1 MSTIRSRKHASR
13 KHAGFTLIEM
23 IGVLAIISTLA
34 AVLVPNVV
42 RTVDE
47 AVMEAEG
54 RDLTTLA
61 DALESYTSAQKSIPN
76 AAGWVAA
83 LAAVT
88 SMSSNKV
95 NLNERGF
102 RRGYYVDPRF
112 FTATATAFAGYTQAN
127 GLAAAPFSP
136 RVMMVSDLTRNA
148 PAVPTTA
155 AAFNAI
161 WDQSAGATVVEGTRV
176 RVQRIHLG
184 SWFLPVLLTNQFTSA
199 AAYRIDAG
207 GAVSLPAVGAGGGT
221 GVTRYLLKGTQV
233 SLQKPPFPTG
243 ALERAVLVTGARE
256 LSYVS
261 SGGATPVWSWSAP

>member
-1 MSTIRSRKHASR
+1 MNRTATRTAR
-13 KHAGFTLIEM
+13 GFTLIEM

-42 RTVDE
+42 KGVDE

-54 RDLTTLA
+54 KDLTALA
-61 DALESYTSAQKSIPN
+61 GALDTYTTANKRIPN

-83 LAAVT
+83 LAGVT

-112 FTATATAFAGYTQAN
+112 FTTTATAFAGYTQTN
-127 GLAAAPFSP
+127 GRTTAPVSP
-136 RVMMVSDLTRNA
+136 RIMIVSDLTRNA
-148 PAVPTTA
+148 PAAPTTA

-161 WDQSAGATVVEGTRV
+161 WDQTAAATVKEGARV

-199 AAYRIDAG
+199 VGYSIEAR
-207 GAVSLPAVGAGGGT
+207 GAISLPAVSAGGGT
-221 GVTRYLLKGTQV
+221 GITRYLLKGSKV
-233 SLQKPPFPTG
+233 LLRKPPFPAG
-243 ALERAVLVTGARE
+243 ALERAVLVTAPRE

-261 SGGATPVWSWSAP
+261 SGGATPVFSWSAP

>member
-1 MSTIRSRKHASR
+1 MSRVLARRIG
-13 KHAGFTLIEM
+13 GFTLIEM

-42 RTVDE
+42 KSVDQ

-54 RDLTTLA
+54 KDLGALA
-61 DALESYTSAQKSIPN
+61 DALDVYTSSQKRIPN

-83 LAAVT
+83 LAGVT

-95 NLNERGF
+95 DLNERGF

-112 FTATATAFAGYTQAN
+112 FTATATAFAGYTQTN
-127 GLAAAPFSP
+127 GQTTVPFSP
-136 RVMMVSDLTRNA
+136 RIMLVSDLTRNA
-148 PAVPTTA
+148 PAAPTTA
-155 AAFNAI
+155 AAFNAV
-161 WDQSAGATVVEGTRV
+161 WDQTAAATVVEGARV

-199 AAYRIDAG
+199 VGYRIDAG
-207 GAVSLPAVGAGGGT
+207 GAVSLPAVSAGGGT
-221 GVTRYLLKGTQV
+221 GVTRYLLKGSQV
-233 SLQKPPFPTG
+233 SLQKPPFPSG

>member
-1 MSTIRSRKHASR
+1 MSKVSMDRNF
-13 KHAGFTLIEM
+13 GFTLIEM

-42 RTVDE
+42 KSVDE
-47 AVMEAEG
+47 AVMDAEG
-54 RDLTTLA
+54 KDLNALA
-61 DALESYTSAQKSIPN
+61 SALDTYTSAQKRIPN

-83 LAAVT
+83 LAGVT

-102 RRGYYVDPRF
+102 RRAYYVDPRF
-112 FTATATAFAGYTQAN
+112 FTATATAFAGYTQTN
-127 GLAAAPFSP
+127 GRTTAPFSP
-136 RVMMVSDLTRNA
+136 RVMLVSDLTRNA
-148 PAVPTTA
+148 PAAPTTA

-161 WDQSAGATVVEGTRV
+161 WNQSAGATIVEGARV

-184 SWFLPVLLTNQFTSA
+184 SWFVPVLLTNQFTSA
-199 AAYRIDAG
+199 VAYRIDAG
-207 GAVSLPAVGAGGGT
+207 GAVSLVAAAAGGGT
-221 GVTRYLLKGTQV
+221 GVTRHLLKGSKV
-233 SLQKPPFPTG
+233 SLQKPPFPSG
-243 ALERAVLVTGARE
+243 ALERAVLVTSARE

>member
-1 MSTIRSRKHASR
+1 MNRARPTALR
-13 KHAGFTLIEM
+13 GFTLIEM

-42 RTVDE
+42 KTVDE

-54 RDLTTLA
+54 KNLTTLA
-61 DALESYTSAQKSIPN
+61 GALETYTTSIKRIPN

-83 LAAVT
+83 LAGVT
-88 SMSSNKV
+88 SMSTTKV

-112 FTATATAFAGYTQAN
+112 FTNTATAFAGYTQTN
-127 GLAAAPFSP
+127 GRTTAPVSP
-136 RVMMVSDLTRNA
+136 RIMIVSDLTRNA
-148 PAVPTTA
+148 PAAPTTA

-161 WDQSAGATVVEGTRV
+161 WNQTAGATVLEGARV

-184 SWFLPVLLTNQFTSA
+184 SWFLPVLLTNQFNSA
-199 AAYRIDAG
+199 VGYNIETRG
-207 GAVSLPAVGAGGGT
+207 TVSLPAASAGGGT
-221 GVTRYLLKGTQV
+221 GVTRYLLKGSKV
-233 SLQKPPFPTG
+233 SLRKPPFPSG
-243 ALERAVLVTGARE
+243 ALERAVLVTAARE

>member
-1 MSTIRSRKHASR
+1 MRIRKLRPMT
-13 KHAGFTLIEM
+13 GFTLIEM

-42 RTVDE
+42 KGVDE
-47 AVMEAEG
+47 AVSEAEG
-54 RDLTTLA
+54 HNLTALS
-61 DALESYTSAQKSIPN
+61 DALDSYTSSQKNIPN

-83 LAAVT
+83 LASVI
-88 SMSSNKV
+88 SMSTNKV

-102 RRGYYVDPRF
+102 QRGYYADPRF
-112 FTATATAFAGYTQAN
+112 FTATASVFAGYTQAN
-127 GLAAAPFSP
+127 GLTTAPLSP
-136 RVMMVSDLTRNA
+136 RIMLVSDLTRNA
-148 PAVPTTA
+148 PAAPTTA

-161 WDQSAGATVVEGTRV
+161 WDQSAAATVVEGPRV

-184 SWFLPVLLTNQFTSA
+184 GSFLPVLLTNQFTTA
-199 AAYRIDAG
+199 VAYRIDS
-207 GAVSLPAVGAGGGT
+207 GASVSLAAVGAGGGT
-221 GVTRYLLKGTQV
+221 GVTRHLLKGTKV

-243 ALERAVLVTGARE
+243 ALERAVLVTSARE

>member
-1 MSTIRSRKHASR
+1 MRRAHR
-13 KHAGFTLIEM
+13 HRGFTLIEM

-42 RTVDE
+42 KSVDE
-47 AVMEAEG
+47 AVMKAEG
-54 RDLTTLA
+54 EDLVALA
-61 DALESYTSAQKSIPN
+61 AALDSFTSSQKIIPN

-83 LAAVT
+83 LAGVT
-88 SMSSNKV
+88 SMSTNKV

-112 FTATATAFAGYTQAN
+112 FTATATAFAGYTQTN
-127 GLAAAPFSP
+127 GRTAAPFSP
-136 RVMMVSDLTRNA
+136 RIMIVSDLTRNA
-148 PAVPTTA
+148 PAAPTTA

-161 WDQSAGATVVEGTRV
+161 WNQSAGATVVEGARV

-199 AAYRIDAG
+199 AAYRIDGG
-207 GAVSLPAVGAGGGT
+207 GAVSLPAAGAGGGT
-221 GVTRYLLKGTQV
+221 GVTRYLLKGSKV

-243 ALERAVLVTGARE
+243 ALERAVLITGARE